1 VPHQSPEK
9 TGTTRLLTR
18 FLRLLL
24 PAFLFASSLG
34 LYVLGA
40 FTFGDERSAIVTRIG
55 NLAART
61 AAAVN
66 KISDHHQASQT
77 ESVLSLMLA
86 DPAVACGF
94 IADQSGK
101 VIAAAPARVGCA
113 GSQHAAQVDIKLQ
126 NPVGATL
133 CVKYNLTELEDRG
146 KLFRIFTLIA
156 LLGSLFVAAAASWFS
171 FRVTVGK
178 PVNALLTAIR
188 TTNMLGK
195 PTKVSEAPDDEL
207 GSVIHAFNSMQDKL
221 ESEARRNADAL
232 RRLDYIYNETPA
244 LMFSI
249 DAEGVI
255 IHASGHWLD
264 ETGYRRED
272 IVGAPLGQFLSAAP
286 GEDFDTIRRTIV
298 EATRPLR
305 DIPFTLARKNGER
318 MEVLMA
324 VVPDIEADQ
333 VAKLC
338 VLSDISGLKNA
349 QVELRRQ
356 AVTDHLT
363 GLPNRQGLFEH
374 LSTIKHAG
382 PAEAEASALLFI
394 DLDNFKTVN
403 DTLGHAAGDQLLKA
417 AAGRLRNC
425 ISRKDCLARLGGD
438 EFAIVLH
445 GLRQPDDALLV
456 ADRIIKAFVNPFRI
470 GEANAL
476 VGSSIGIAHFSEGE
490 NNDDILRLADLAMY
504 QSKQSG
510 KNCVSRYSNDM
521 SARVLSRDIMVR
533 KIRDALNEDRF
544 VFHFQPIVDLET
556 MRPVGMEALLRLNC
570 PNDGLLAPYE
580 IIKAAEETGLI
591 GRITSWGVAEGLS
604 VARNQQSRIA
614 DRSRYISINLSPK
627 QITAE
632 FMSELIARLKGNPR
646 VARSMVFEITETALF
661 RQDEDVSGMLADL
674 RATGARIALDDF
686 GTGYSSLGHIH
697 RFPVDIIKL
706 DRSFVGG
713 LGQDNEDA
721 RRRRAL
727 IKATAALAGELGMA
741 IIAEGIEDNESLG
754 VIRDFGIRYGQGYL
768 FSTPMPANVA
778 LDWLDAFDRQ
788 AGQDGNVVQLAR
800 SKPSK

>member
-1 VPHQSPEK
+1 MPNSKPE
-9 TGTTRLLTR
+9 TSGTTRLLTR

-24 PAFLFASSLG
+24 PVFLLASSLG

-40 FTFGDERSAIVTRIG
+40 FTFGDERANIAMRIG
-55 NLAART
+55 NLTART
-61 AAAVN
+61 ANAIN
-66 KISDHHQASQT
+66 KIPDNLGNHQRNA
-77 ESVLSLMLA
+77 VLSLLLA
-86 DPAVACGF
+86 DPAVAC
-94 IADQSGK
+94 A
-101 VIAAAPARVGCA
+101 VIVDENKNVLAAAPARIGCRGAETAAQAEVKLQSPA
-113 GSQHAAQVDIKLQ
+113 GSS
-126 NPVGATL
+126 L

-146 KLFRIFTLIA
+146 QLFRIFTLMA
-156 LLGSLFVAAAASWFS
+156 LLGSLVVAAAASWFS

-178 PVNALLTAIR
+178 PVNALLSAIR
-188 TTNMLGK
+188 TTHLLGR
-195 PTKVSEAPDDEL
+195 PTKVALVPDDEL
-207 GSVIHAFNSMQDKL
+207 GSVIHAFNDMQDKL
-221 ESEARRNADAL
+221 EGESRRNTEAL

-249 DAEGVI
+249 DADGVI
-255 IHASGHWLD
+255 VHASGHWLD

-272 IVGAPLGQFLSAAP
+272 IVGAPLQQFLTVSP
-286 GEDFDTIRRTIV
+286 GEDFPTVKRTIV
-298 EATRPLR
+298 EAARPLR
-305 DIPFTLARKNGER
+305 DIPFTLTCKNGDR
-318 MEVLMA
+318 KDVLMA
-324 VVPDIEADQ
+324 VVPDIEADH

-374 LSTIKHAG
+374 LSSIKRTTPSEVEG
-382 PAEAEASALLFI
+382 CALLFI

-425 ISRKDCLARLGGD
+425 ISRKDSLARLGGD
-438 EFAIVLH
+438 EFAVVLH
-445 GLRQPDDALLV
+445 GLRQPNDATIV
-456 ADRIIKAFVNPFRI
+456 ADRIIKSFINPFRI
-470 GEANAL
+470 GEASAL
-476 VGSSIGIAHFSEGE
+476 VGTSIGIAHFSESE

-510 KNCVSRYSNDM
+510 KNCVSSYSSDLT
-521 SARVLSRDIMVR
+521 AKVVSRDIMVR
-533 KIRDALNEDRF
+533 KIRDALTEDRF
-544 VFHFQPIVDLET
+544 VFHFQPIVDLGT

-570 PNDGLLAPYE
+570 PNDGLMAPYE

-604 VARNQQSRIA
+604 VAQDHLDRLA
-614 DRSRYISINLSPK
+614 DRGRYISINLSPK
-627 QITAE
+627 QITFE
-632 FMSELIARLKGNPR
+632 FMSELISRLRANPR
-646 VARSMVFEITETALF
+646 VAKSMVFEITETALF
-661 RQDEDVSGMLADL
+661 RQDEDVSGMLAEL

-706 DRSFVGG
+706 DRSFVSG
-713 LGQDNEDA
+713 LGHDSEDS

-727 IKATAALAGELGMA
+727 IKATAALANELNMA

-754 VIRDFGIRYGQGYL
+754 VILELGIRYGQGYL
-768 FSTPMPANVA
+768 FSTPMPGSVA
-778 LDWLDAFDRQ
+778 LDWLDTFDSES
-788 AGQDGNVVQLAR
+788 ASETNVVRLNR
-800 SKPSK
+800 MK